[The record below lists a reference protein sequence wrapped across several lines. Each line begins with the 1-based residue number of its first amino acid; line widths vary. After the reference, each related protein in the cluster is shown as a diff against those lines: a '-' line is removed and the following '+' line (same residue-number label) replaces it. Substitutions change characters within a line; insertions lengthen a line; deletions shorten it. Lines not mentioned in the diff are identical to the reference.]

1 MAGTTTDRESASG
14 ARLKSPFWSQLR
26 NHPEVG
32 PSKTHTFLK
41 RSGGMNARVVEK
53 SILHYT
59 NRERTRRGLKK
70 LKGQPSLIR
79 AARGHSRWMARRNR
93 YSHTGGGGSQPQ
105 HRVQRAGYVS
115 VSVGENIWRTSG
127 SSGLAWHSRFH
138 WNSSWRLGH
147 AAVISWMNSPGH
159 RENILNPSW
168 QHIGIGVGRKRK
180 GEVYLTQNF
189 GMVDGYVDGSS
200 FQKALA
206 WVGIGIT
213 IALLALAVVNWGW

>member
-1 MAGTTTDRESASG
+1 
-14 ARLKSPFWSQLR
+14 
-26 NHPEVG
+26 
-32 PSKTHTFLK
+32 
-41 RSGGMNARVVEK
+41 MNARVVEK

-127 SSGLAWHSRFH
+127 SSGLAWHSKIPLEFQLAPGTRCCDQLDEQ
-138 WNSSWRLGH
+138 SWT
-147 AAVISWMNSPGH
+147 P
-159 RENILNPSW
+159 REHS
-168 QHIGIGVGRKRK
+168 
-180 GEVYLTQNF
+180 
-189 GMVDGYVDGSS
+189 
-200 FQKALA
+200 
-206 WVGIGIT
+206 
-213 IALLALAVVNWGW
+213 